1 MGGKALFIGLS
12 FYLRAT
18 RVSKLPTYLKTPTF
32 LAFLSSSQRRSKAT
46 SPCNYSLSSRG
57 VCILCCNGGA
67 ESKVAINLIKS
78 RRGEILGIQFPA
90 ALALISVYAFL
101 NHQAAEGS
109 PTLFFSSPHSEME
122 SLCEWKST
130 FQGTSALCNL
140 LFTSELMQLNSCS
153 SSRGS
158 RKYILLHISS
168 FTVSYYSF
176 CGKALILREPRRSQ

>member
-1 MGGKALFIGLS
+1 M
-12 FYLRAT
+12 
-18 RVSKLPTYLKTPTF
+18 
-32 LAFLSSSQRRSKAT
+32 
-46 SPCNYSLSSRG
+46 
-57 VCILCCNGGA
+57 
-67 ESKVAINLIKS
+67 AINLIKS

-153 SSRGS
+153 
-158 RKYILLHISS
+158 RK
-168 FTVSYYSF
+168 VYSF
-176 CGKALILREPRRSQ
+176 AHFQFHCKLLLLLRQGLDTTARAA